1 MTGSLGLLSVADEAS
16 KDAESGE
23 AAGAAAAINEN
34 LFLED
39 DDLDAL
45 DDELDELELSDQE
58 E

>member
-1 MTGSLGLLSVADEAS
+1 MCLSSVPDEAS

-23 AAGAAAAINEN
+23 TAGAAAAINEN